1 MGHEHFADLRYHSS
15 HNVLDMDDTEDKYDF
30 HNMFIAPGVTPN
42 KGQNP
47 GVAMFEVSDDGVP
60 SNLTMEFIDLLPTL
74 GKSSVAYDDLTFLTL
89 PLSDYG
95 VNDITASSLSEFR
108 KDLED
113 DKDMALEYLTR
124 KMGFNP
130 ESEEETEMAYAIYE
144 DKDLITSGKQK
155 TGEYICQ
162 MHKSLSADE
171 FSDCTKD
178 ANSFDDSLRT
188 ETFLQ

>member
-1 MGHEHFADLRYHSS
+1 MGHEHYADLRYHSS

-74 GKSSVAYDDLTFLTL
+74 GQSSVAYDDLTFFTL

-95 VNDITASSLSEFR
+95 VTDITASSLSEFR
-108 KDLED
+108 KALED

-124 KMGFNP
+124 KMGFNH
-130 ESEEETEMAYAIYE
+130 ESEEGTEMAYAIYE
-144 DKDLITSGKQK
+144 D
-155 TGEYICQ
+155 
-162 MHKSLSADE
+162 
-171 FSDCTKD
+171 
-178 ANSFDDSLRT
+178 
-188 ETFLQ
+188 